1 VAEIS
6 GATLRPRRPS
16 LARRLWLL
24 GQVGS
29 FVTSA
34 EIVAYTPQQSFSKAR
49 ADDVLSL
56 SGGQF
61 DLTAPWRASRPNG
74 NVPNLSAWLDCT
86 AEIRFQISGPVPS
99 A

>member
-1 VAEIS
+1 
-6 GATLRPRRPS
+6 
-16 LARRLWLL
+16 
-24 GQVGS
+24 
-29 FVTSA
+29 
-34 EIVAYTPQQSFSKAR
+34 
-49 ADDVLSL
+49 VLSL